1 MGRVRLFSWCFSKAI
16 PVSEDA
22 GYELSLGTLTLGST
36 SEVTYLPFN
45 AIAVLAQHPTDKS
58 RLVVVVKA
66 GGHASQVNLA
76 EPAVSILG
84 NGNLVTQGRDIFY
97 F

>member
-36 SEVTYLPFN
+36 GEVTYLSFN
-45 AIAVLAQHPTDKS
+45 AIAILA
-58 RLVVVVKA
+58 
-66 GGHASQVNLA
+66 
-76 EPAVSILG
+76 
-84 NGNLVTQGRDIFY
+84 
-97 F
+97 